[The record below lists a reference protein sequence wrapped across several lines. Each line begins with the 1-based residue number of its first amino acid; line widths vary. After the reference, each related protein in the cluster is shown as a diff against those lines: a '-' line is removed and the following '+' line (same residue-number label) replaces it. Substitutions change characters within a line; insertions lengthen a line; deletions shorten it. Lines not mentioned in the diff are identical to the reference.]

1 MLLHCG
7 KNGDVLPR
15 RPLPLGTMTTMS
27 SDSAATTLPIPQ
39 PTHHAKESFT
49 KLAVGAIGVVFGDIG
64 TSPLYALKEV
74 FVGHHPL
81 TVDRLHIFGV
91 ISLVFWTMM
100 LIVTVKYVLIVM
112 RADNRG
118 EGGSMALYALIS
130 RMSPGTGRSR
140 WLALLA
146 VLATA
151 LFFGDCIITPA
162 ISVLS
167 AVEGL
172 TVVNPGFAPLVLP
185 LAIGIIVGLFL
196 IQARGTALVGAFFGP
211 IMVLYF
217 AVIAVLGL
225 INLVAAPQI
234 LQALNP
240 YWGLAFFLQDPLLGF
255 LALGSIVLAV
265 TGAEALYA
273 DMGHFGPVPIRFSWL
288 WIVLPA
294 LMLNYLGQGA
304 TLLVNPAA
312 AANPFFLSAPEW
324 ARLPLVLLATAA
336 TVIASQAVISGAF
349 SVCQQAV
356 QLGFLPRMRIVHTS
370 ATAFGQ
376 IYIPAINWAL
386 LVLVLLLTLGFRTS
400 TNLAAAYGIAV
411 TGTMFITTC
420 MIAVLVLTVW
430 KWNKLWAVP
439 LLGLM
444 LVVDTAYFASN
455 LTKIPDGGWFPL
467 AIGLIAFTL
476 LTTWAKGRGLMM
488 ERLRESAMPM
498 EVFIKSAA
506 SAATRVA
513 GTAVFMTSSPT
524 GVPHALL
531 HNLKHNKVLHDR
543 IMILTVVIDEIPY
556 VSDEDRITVRELG
569 SNFYRIVIRYGF
581 MQEIDIPAILKKVEN
596 CGPRLKMMETSFFL
610 SRQTLL
616 ASDRPGM
623 ALWREQ
629 LFSWMMRNAESAMD
643 FFKLPTN
650 RVVELGS
657 QVEI

>member
-1 MLLHCG
+1 
-7 KNGDVLPR
+7 
-15 RPLPLGTMTTMS
+15 MS
-27 SDSAATTLPIPQ
+27 SDTATTANGPAAQPPAHPSAGPQ
-39 PTHHAKESFT
+39 AHPHKEGFA
-49 KLAVGAIGVVFGDIG
+49 KLAIGAIGVVFGDIG
-64 TSPLYALKEV
+64 TSPLYAMKEV

-81 TVDRLHIFGV
+81 AVDRLHIFGV
-91 ISLVFWTMM
+91 LSLVFWTMM
-100 LIVTVKYVLIVM
+100 IIVTLKYVFIVM

-130 RMSPGTGRSR
+130 RMSPGIGHSR
-140 WLALLA
+140 WLASLG

-172 TVVNPGFAPLVLP
+172 TVVNPDLAPLVLP
-185 LAIGIIVGLFL
+185 LAVGIIIGLFL
-196 IQARGTALVGAFFGP
+196 IQSSGTALVGAFFGP
-211 IMVLYF
+211 VMILYF
-217 AVIAVLGL
+217 LVLAVLGVSN
-225 INLVAAPQI
+225 IAGDPAI
-234 LQALNP
+234 LLALNP
-240 YWGLAFFLQDPLLGF
+240 WWALQFFLADGVLAF
-255 LALGSIVLAV
+255 LALGSVVLAV

-273 DMGHFGPVPIRFSWL
+273 DMGHFGRAPIRFSWL

-304 TLLVNPAA
+304 VMLGSPAA
-312 AANPFFLSAPEW
+312 AANPFFLAAPE
-324 ARLPLVLLATAA
+324 ALRLPLVLLATAA
-336 TVIASQAVISGAF
+336 TIIASQAVISGAF
-349 SVCQQAV
+349 SVTQQAV

-370 ATAFGQ
+370 AAAFGQ

-386 LVLVLLLTLGFRTS
+386 LVLVLLITLGFGS
-400 TNLAAAYGIAV
+400 SSNLAAAYGIAV
-411 TGTMFITTC
+411 TGTMFISTL
-420 MIAVLVLTVW
+420 MIALLVVTIW
-430 KWNKLWAVP
+430 KWPRWWAFP
-439 LLGLM
+439 LLALL

-455 LTKIPDGGWFPL
+455 ITKIPDGGWFPL
-467 AIGLIAFTL
+467 VIGLFTFTL
-476 LTTWAKGRGLMM
+476 LTTWAKGRRLMV
-488 ERLRESAMPM
+488 ERMRESAMPV

-506 SAATRVA
+506 AAATRVS
-513 GTAVFMTSSPT
+513 GTAVFMTTSPT
-524 GVPHALL
+524 GVPQALL
-531 HNLKHNKVLHDR
+531 HNLKHNKVLHER
-543 IMILTVVIDEIPY
+543 IMILTVVIDEVPY
-556 VSDEDRITVRELG
+556 VSDEDRIMVRELG
-569 SNFYRIVIRYGF
+569 SDFYRLIIRYGF
-581 MQEIDIPAILKKVEN
+581 MQEINIPAVLKKVEN
-596 CGPRLKMMETSFFL
+596 CGPKLKMMDTSFFL

>member
-1 MLLHCG
+1 MMI
-7 KNGDVLPR
+7 VV
-15 RPLPLGTMTTMS
+15 
-27 SDSAATTLPIPQ
+27 TL
-39 PTHHAKESFT
+39 
-49 KLAVGAIGVVFGDIG
+49 
-64 TSPLYALKEV
+64 
-74 FVGHHPL
+74 
-81 TVDRLHIFGV
+81 
-91 ISLVFWTMM
+91 
-100 LIVTVKYVLIVM
+100 KYVIIVM

-130 RMSPGTGRSR
+130 RLSPGTGRSR
-140 WLALLA
+140 WLALLG

-172 TVVNPGFAPLVLP
+172 TVVNAGLAPLVMP
-185 LAIGIIVGLFL
+185 LAIVIIIFLFV

-211 IMVLYF
+211 IMILYF
-217 AVIAVLGL
+217 AVLSVLGVYNIAQQPAVLE
-225 INLVAAPQI
+225 
-234 LQALNP
+234 ALNP
-240 YWGLAFFLQDPLLGF
+240 MWGARFFMNDGGLAF
-255 LALGSIVLAV
+255 LALGSVVLAV

-273 DMGHFGPVPIRFSWL
+273 DMGHFGRRPIRFSWL

-304 TLLVNPAA
+304 TMLGNPDAA
-312 AANPFFLSAPEW
+312 QNPFYLAAPE
-324 ARLPLVLLATAA
+324 ALRLPLVLLATAA

-349 SVCQQAV
+349 SVTQQAI

-386 LVLVLLLTLGFRTS
+386 LALVLLLTLGFGS
-400 TNLAAAYGIAV
+400 SSDLAAAYGIAV
-411 TGTMFITTC
+411 TGTMVITTA

-430 KWNKLWAVP
+430 KWNRLWAVP
-439 LLGLM
+439 LLAL
-444 LVVDTAYFASN
+444 LFIVDGAYFASN
-455 LTKIPDGGWFPL
+455 ITKIPDGGWFPL
-467 AIGLIAFTL
+467 VVGLIAFTL
-476 LTTWAKGRGLMM
+476 LTTWAKGRQLMV
-488 ERLRESAMPM
+488 ERMRESAMPM

-506 SAATRVA
+506 SAATRVP
-513 GTAVFMTSSPT
+513 GTAVFMTTSPM

-531 HNLKHNKVLHDR
+531 HNLKHNKVLHER
-543 IMILTVVIDEIPY
+543 IMILTVVVDEVPY
-556 VSDEDRITVRELG
+556 VSDEDRIGVKELG
-569 SNFYRIVIRYGF
+569 GNFYRIIIRYGF
-581 MQEIDIPAILKKVEN
+581 MQEIDIPAILKKIEN
-596 CGPRLKMMETSFFL
+596 CGPKLKMMETSFFL

-623 ALWREQ
+623 AIWREH